1 MADQRDF
8 LSELSSRT
16 RFKGNRF
23 EEALIQGDP
32 YGLLDAPQPYNY
44 GRAQFRGVDACQPEQ
59 NDIGFAVYDRGSG
72 GPVADGG
79 AGVIPAPPLFR

>member
-8 LSELSSRT
+8 LSELSFRT

-59 NDIGFAVYDRGSG
+59 NDIGFYRLRSRTWGSG
-72 GPVADGG
+72 SGRRGG
-79 AGVIPAPPLFR
+79 SHS